1 MKTHYLNPFTGKKLK
16 VQCVHQWLVQMKA
29 FMETQGYT
37 LDVEWFCSTQMLLK
51 YHVLDWWIVATPL

>member
-1 MKTHYLNPFTGKKLK
+1 MKAHYLNPFTEKKLK
-16 VQCVHQWLVQMKA
+16 VQCVRQWFVQVEA

-51 YHVLDWWIVATPL
+51 DHVLDWWMVQE